1 MSLQNEE
8 KVSSKVR
15 IKGISLM
22 LAVIV
27 AVSNM
32 EGNFGGAAQ
41 TVQAAV
47 VSEPSSSPEGMTP
60 QEKWEKET
68 MPEETWKPGEM
79 PEEIWKESP
88 LGSAGVL
95 EGKSVLVSIFVKDK
109 ETKWTKKEKKET
121 GKKVRA
127 AAKYLS
133 SQAKRYGK
141 KANLIV
147 STEKNKKLCYTF
159 ETDMKVTDRSHL
171 KLNKKIQKFI
181 DESIYVEEIRKKY
194 KTDSVGFLL
203 HINKSGVSYTLP
215 HCVEEKD
222 KDFYECSSMFSSDGY
237 QETGAAT
244 FAHEILH
251 LFGAPDL
258 YERSL
263 PDGITSSFVRYIGK
277 KFPNEIMFTS
287 YTKDGRQLKYKIK
300 NTISRV
306 TAYFL
311 GWKEKIPEQK
321 KYPLA
326 DNDPRGSFHDGTSL
340 PNT

>member
-1 MSLQNEE
+1 
-8 KVSSKVR
+8 
-15 IKGISLM
+15 M
-22 LAVIV
+22 LAVLLV
-27 AVSNM
+27 VSGMGAVPA
-32 EGNFGGAAQ
+32 GNAVGGIP
-41 TVQAAV
+41 TVQAAAPTLPNGEMV
-47 VSEPSSSPEGMTP
+47 QGEAKEEETPPEESWKPG
-60 QEKWEKET
+60 T
-68 MPEETWKPGEM
+68 MPEEV
-79 PEEIWKESP
+79 WKESP

-109 ETKWTKKEKKET
+109 ESKWTKMEKKEA
-121 GKKVRA
+121 GRKVKA

-141 KANLIV
+141 NVNLIV
-147 STEKNKKLCYTF
+147 DTEKNKKICYTF
-159 ETDMKVTDRSHL
+159 ETEMKVTDRTSM

-181 DESIYVEEIRKKY
+181 SESIRVEEIRKKY
-194 KTDSVGFLL
+194 KTDSVGFLI

-222 KDFYECSSMFSSDGY
+222 TNFYECASLFSSGGG
-237 QETGAAT
+237 QEMGAAT
-244 FAHEILH
+244 FAHEMLH

-258 YERSL
+258 YGKSL
-263 PDGITSSFVRYIGK
+263 PDGITSSFVRYIKK
-277 KFPNEIMFTS
+277 KFPNEIMFTT

-300 NTISRV
+300 NKISRV

-340 PNT
+340 PAK

>member
-1 MSLQNEE
+1 MWLQNE
-8 KVSSKVR
+8 KRVIKKMR
-15 IKGISLM
+15 IKRISLM
-22 LAVIV
+22 LAVILV
-27 AVSNM
+27 VSTV
-32 EGNFGGAAQ
+32 EGNARGEFPF
-41 TVQAAV
+41 VQAVTVA
-47 VSEPSSSPEGMTP
+47 EPSPAPEGMTP
-60 QEKWEKET
+60 EEQWEKET
-68 MPEETWKPGEM
+68 MPEESWKAGEM

-95 EGKSVLVSIFVKDK
+95 EGKSVLVSIFVRDK

-121 GKKVRA
+121 GRRVKA

-133 SQAKRYGK
+133 SQAKKYGK
-141 KANLIV
+141 NTKLIV
-147 STEKNKKLCYTF
+147 DTEKDKKLCYTF
-159 ETDMKVTDRSHL
+159 ETDMKVTGKTYM
-171 KLNKKIQKFI
+171 KLNKQIQKFI
-181 DESIYVEEIRKKY
+181 DEGIYVEEIRKKY

-215 HCVEEKD
+215 HCAEDKEKN
-222 KDFYECSSMFSSDGY
+222 FYECSYMFSSDGG

-263 PDGITSSFVRYIGK
+263 PDGITSSFVRYIRK

-287 YTKDGRQLKYKIK
+287 YTKDGRQLKYKITNK
-300 NTISRV
+300 ISRV

-311 GWKEKIPEQK
+311 GWKEEIPEQK

-326 DNDPRGSFHDGTSL
+326 NNDPRGSFHDGTSL
-340 PNT
+340 PNK